1 MRQVKVALATCAVL
15 LVGWITAEACGDKF
29 LVIGHGKRSYR
40 AVHPA
45 SILLYMKPG
54 SGIAAAAR
62 ELKLQTN
69 LKQAGHRFDTVAEP
83 ARMDEA
89 LKSRSY
95 DLILADLED
104 VHALTEE
111 TRTLSRSPAIVPVIY
126 KPSPGILRSAEERY
140 RCVVTAPA
148 EGQGQSF
155 LVVIDDAMEL
165 RLEGVTAKGQ

>member
-1 MRQVKVALATCAVL
+1 MRKARLVLATCAVL
-15 LVGWITAEACGDKF
+15 LVGWTTAEPCGDKF

-69 LKQAGHRFDTVAEP
+69 LKQAGHRFDTVAQP

-104 VHALTEE
+104 VHAIAEE

-126 KPSPGILRSAEERY
+126 KPSPGTLRSAEEQY

-148 EGQGQSF
+148 EGQSQSF

-165 RLEGVTAKGQ
+165 RLKGVTAKSQ

>member
-1 MRQVKVALATCAVL
+1 MREVKLALATCAVL
-15 LVGWITAEACGDKF
+15 LVGWTTAEPCGDKF

-69 LKQAGHRFDTVAEP
+69 LKQAGHLFDTVAAP

-104 VHALTEE
+104 VHAVAEE

-126 KPSPGILRSAEERY
+126 KPSAGTLRRAEEQY
-140 RCVVTAPA
+140 GSVVTAPA
-148 EGQGQSF
+148 EGQSQSF

-165 RLEGVTAKGQ
+165 RLERATAKSQ

>member
-1 MRQVKVALATCAVL
+1 MSKARLVVATCAVL

-29 LVIGHGKRSYR
+29 LVIGRGKRSYR

-45 SILLYMKPG
+45 TILLYMKPG
-54 SGIAAAAR
+54 SGFAAAAR

-69 LKQAGHRFDTVAEP
+69 LKQAGHRFDTVTEP
-83 ARMDEA
+83 ARVDEA
-89 LKSRSY
+89 LRSKSY

-104 VHALTEE
+104 VHALAEK
-111 TRTLSRSPAIVPVIY
+111 TRTLPKSPAIVPVIY
-126 KPSPGILRSAEERY
+126 KPSPGTLRSAEEQY

-148 EGQGQSF
+148 EGQSQSF

-165 RLEGVTAKGQ
+165 RLRGVTAEGQ